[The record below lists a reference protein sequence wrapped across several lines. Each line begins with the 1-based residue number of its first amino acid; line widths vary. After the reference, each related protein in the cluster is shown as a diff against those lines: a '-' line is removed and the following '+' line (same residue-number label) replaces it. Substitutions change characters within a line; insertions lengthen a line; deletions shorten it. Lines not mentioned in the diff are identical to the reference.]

1 MIKSVLIANRG
12 EIACRIIHT
21 CRSMGLRTVAVYSDA
36 DRGALHVQLAD
47 EAVHIGPSQP
57 SESYLKIENIIRAV
71 EISGADAVHP
81 GYGFLSENTKF
92 AKALA
97 DAGITFI
104 GPNDEAIRQMGDK
117 IESKRIAEKAG
128 VPGVPGY
135 NGDDQSDATLIAEA
149 EKIGFPL
156 MVKASAGGGG
166 KGMRRV
172 FERSELESAI
182 DMARKEAKSSFG
194 DDRLLIEK
202 LITRPRH
209 LEVQIAADKHGNI
222 IHLFERDCS
231 VQRNNQKVL
240 EEAPAPNLPDAV
252 REKLF
257 ERAIS
262 LAKNIGYDS
271 LGTVEFIMDA
281 GDDEPSFLEMNT
293 RLQVEHPV
301 TEYITGLDL
310 VELQIRIAAG
320 EELPYEQHEIYPR
333 GHAIEARVTAEK
345 PAQNF
350 LPDIGK
356 VHLIHWPTD
365 IRIDTGIEAG
375 SEISQYYDS
384 MVAKVIAYGSE
395 RREACDRL
403 AAALETTAV
412 IGVETN
418 TAFLRDCV
426 LAEDFY
432 EGRATT
438 SFLPET
444 FPDGWQPDASADP
457 IMAMRAAAIW
467 QAIEEQSQPFTGF
480 RLLTNAGN
488 PARSF
493 AMVEPDGGEAVEMI
507 VSRSSADGGGTRYT
521 VSDGGETHEVGV
533 KLEGSM
539 AMMFGE
545 GYRTAVSFFKKD
557 ETLFIGAK
565 GRVRKFTILPSAEFA
580 RARLAAGGSGDVVS
594 DMPGAVSEVLVE
606 AGQQIVA
613 GQPVLVLESMK
624 LLITLNASVS
634 GTVETVAVKPGDIV
648 KAGAVLVGITPGEEG

>member
-1 MIKSVLIANRG
+1 VLF
-12 EIACRIIHT
+12 
-21 CRSMGLRTVAVYSDA
+21 RS
-36 DRGALHVQLAD
+36 
-47 EAVHIGPSQP
+47 
-57 SESYLKIENIIRAV
+57 
-71 EISGADAVHP
+71 
-81 GYGFLSENTKF
+81 
-92 AKALA
+92 
-97 DAGITFI
+97 
-104 GPNDEAIRQMGDK
+104 
-117 IESKRIAEKAG
+117 ESKRIAEKAG

-135 NGDDQSDATLIAEA
+135 NGDDQSDATLFAEA

-172 FERSELESAI
+172 FERGELESAI

-209 LEVQIAADKHGNI
+209 LEVQIAADKHGNV

-240 EEAPAPNLPDAV
+240 EEAPAPNLPDEV

-281 GDDEPSFLEMNT
+281 DDDEPSFLEMNT

-356 VHLIHWPTD
+356 VQLIHWPTD

-444 FPDGWQPDASADP
+444 FPDGWQPDAATDP

-467 QAIEEQSQPFTGF
+467 QAIEEQRQPFTGF
-480 RLLTNAGN
+480 RLLSNAGN

-507 VSRSSADGGGTRYT
+507 VSRSSADGGGTRYS
-521 VSDGGETHEVGV
+521 VSGAGETHEVGV
-533 KLEGSM
+533 KLEDSM

-545 GYRTAVSFFKKD
+545 GYRTAVSFFKQD
-557 ETLFIGAK
+557 EVLYVGAK
-565 GRVRKFTILPSAEFA
+565 GRVRKFTVLPSAEFA
-580 RARLAAGGSGDVVS
+580 RARLAAGGSGDVIS

-606 AGQQIVA
+606 AGQVIEA

-648 KAGAVLVGITPGEEG
+648 KAGAVLVGIAQDENG